1 MLTPTSSRPGP
12 GRSRGRRWLLG
23 AVTLLAA
30 FAAMAALAHSQT
42 GSAPARTVQ
51 PQRAGSGNV
60 RARSGKVTVGHSAK
74 NDVSPK
80 LRNIKPKPFTK
91 RARKTVP
98 VLPLVHPHATR
109 AGPVAQ
115 GKADSVLQSKA
126 NPVLQNKLAAANM
139 PGAGLNFD
147 GISYPGV
154 SCFCA
159 PPDPNGTVGATQ
171 YVQIVNEGIQVFDKT
186 TGNSVLG
193 PESIESLWS
202 GFGGPCETS
211 GAGDP
216 VVAYDQLANR
226 WVISELAVA
235 APTFVPNYECVA
247 VSTTSDATGSYNR
260 YAFNLGATFGQNFYD
275 YPKLGVWPDGYY
287 LSYNIFNS
295 TGNTFLG
302 PQPFALDRSA
312 MLAGN
317 PATIISTGTLGPNDN
332 QLQPAYL
339 DGTAQPPTGAPNP
352 YTEIGSNASAW
363 GSGASTPTSPTR
375 PTPHSPRP
383 ARSRQTR
390 SPSFARPRRKGS
402 AAASR
407 RRACPTSWT
416 RSATGAC
423 SVTPTASFRAAR
435 RRWSGT

>member
-30 FAAMAALAHSQT
+30 FAAMVGLAGLQAPAASAGVARAAAADHALAAHVAAALAHSQT

-51 PQRAGSGNV
+51 PQRAGSGSV
-60 RARSGKVTVGHSAK
+60 RARSGKVTAGHSAK

-91 RARKTVP
+91 RPRKTVP

-159 PPDPNGTVGATQ
+159 PPDPNGAAGATQ
-171 YVQIVNEGIQVFDKT
+171 YVQIGNEGVPAFAPT
-186 TGNSVLG
+186 TGSSVRR
-193 PESIESLWS
+193 PASIESLWS
-202 GFGGPCETS
+202 GFGGPCETP

-216 VVAYDQLANR
+216 VVAYAPPPNPR
-226 WVISELAVA
+226 VISQLAVA
-235 APTFVPNYECVA
+235 APTFIH
-247 VSTTSDATGSYNR
+247 TD
-260 YAFNLGATFGQNFYD
+260 D
-275 YPKLGVWPDGYY
+275 
-287 LSYNIFNS
+287 
-295 TGNTFLG
+295 
-302 PQPFALDRSA
+302 
-312 MLAGN
+312 
-317 PATIISTGTLGPNDN
+317 
-332 QLQPAYL
+332 
-339 DGTAQPPTGAPNP
+339 
-352 YTEIGSNASAW
+352 
-363 GSGASTPTSPTR
+363 
-375 PTPHSPRP
+375 
-383 ARSRQTR
+383 
-390 SPSFARPRRKGS
+390 
-402 AAASR
+402 
-407 RRACPTSWT
+407 
-416 RSATGAC
+416 
-423 SVTPTASFRAAR
+423 
-435 RRWSGT
+435 